1 MAIVLSCKT
10 KDKSLKP
17 KLERYARANGLS
29 KSKAIEKLLSQALQ
43 NRDKNGFTTGI
54 LKEKNRANSLLCL
67 LTETEAKSRE
77 LRLTLE
83 RGVKQGG
90 IDIPSCLGKRSLR
103 TNKKRE
109 FR

>member
-43 NRDKNGFTTGI
+43 NRDNNGFTTGI
-54 LKEKNRANSLLCL
+54 PNERKKVDSLICL
-67 LTETEAKSRE
+67 LTKLEAKSKE
-77 LRLTLE
+77 LRL
-83 RGVKQGG
+83 
-90 IDIPSCLGKRSLR
+90 ILR
-103 TNKKRE
+103 RE
-109 FR
+109 A